1 MNQNTQS
8 ITPNPNNNDSFFDD
22 DFEEAVDL
30 EAMTEIERQSQEA
43 VQECFEST
51 SDHRQM
57 VREETNEIMEETLED
72 INFEPFEN
80 WCVL

>member
-8 ITPNPNNNDSFFDD
+8 TAPNPNNNDSFFDD

-43 VQECFEST
+43 VQEHFEST

-57 VREETNEIMEETLED
+57 TRNKINEIMEETLED
-72 INFEPFEN
+72 IDFEPFEN
-80 WCVL
+80 W